1 MDHNM
6 TDDKRVEEK
15 KLIFLIIFISSILK
29 KKNTRARCEFFDTGF
44 IVPEIFT
51 LYV

>member
-15 KLIFLIIFISSILK
+15 KADIPFNFSDFYILDFEE
-29 KKNTRARCEFFDTGF
+29 KKNTRTPF
-44 IVPEIFT
+44 P
-51 LYV
+51 